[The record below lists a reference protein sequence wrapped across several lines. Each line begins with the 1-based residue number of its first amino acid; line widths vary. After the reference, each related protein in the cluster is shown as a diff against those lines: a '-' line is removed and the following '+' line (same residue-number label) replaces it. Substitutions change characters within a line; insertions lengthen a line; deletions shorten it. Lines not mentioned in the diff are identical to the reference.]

1 MELGYWLAFAA
12 AAVTLAAAGWVGWS
26 AAEWL
31 WFQPRRLESKLRAQ
45 GIRGSWYRLPYG
57 DLKEVGNL
65 VREAR
70 RKPLP
75 LSHSIVDRVVPHL
88 TRAVDLYG
96 GKNKVPY
103 FWFGPS
109 PRVIIMDP
117 ELVKDILYSKFGHF
131 EKPRSTPIGRLLALG
146 VANYEGEKWAKHRR
160 IINPAF
166 HVEKLKMM
174 MPSFSACCDELISR
188 WEELA
193 DSSGRVFDI
202 DVWSEFQNFSG
213 DVISRAAFGSSYKE
227 GRRIF
232 ELQKE
237 QTELV
242 VQAARTLYIPGFR
255 FIPTQKNR
263 RRNEIY
269 REVAALLKSMIEQ
282 REHAIKNGE
291 AKTDD
296 LLGLLMDSNKKHA
309 QEGDHLQDASLTTED
324 VIEEC
329 KLFYFAGQETTSVL
343 LTWTMIV
350 LSMHP
355 NWQDQAR
362 NEVLQVFGQSKP
374 TFEGLS
380 RLKIVTM
387 IFYEVLRLYPPG
399 VILLRHTYKEMKLG
413 EFTFPPG
420 VQLLLPIILLHH
432 SREFWGEDAEE
443 FNPERFSEGVS
454 KATKNQLIF
463 FPFGWGPRICIGQSF
478 ALTEAKMALA
488 RILQR
493 FSVELSPSYAH
504 APYTIITLQPQHGAQ
519 VILHKLHPL

>member
-1 MELGYWLAFAA
+1 MCWLKKKY
-12 AAVTLAAAGWVGWS
+12 T
-26 AAEWL
+26 
-31 WFQPRRLESKLRAQ
+31 
-45 GIRGSWYRLPYG
+45 
-57 DLKEVGNL
+57 
-65 VREAR
+65 
-70 RKPLP
+70 
-75 LSHSIVDRVVPHL
+75 
-88 TRAVDLYG
+88 
-96 GKNKVPY
+96 GKNKVPF

-117 ELVKDILYSKFGHF
+117 ELVKDVLSSKFDHF
-131 EKPRSTPIGRLLALG
+131 EKLSYTPILRQLTLG
-146 VANYEGEKWAKHRR
+146 VAMYEGEKWAKHRR

-174 MPSFSACCDELISR
+174 MPLFSACCDELISR

-193 DSSGRVFDI
+193 DSSNVFEI
-202 DVWSEFQNFSG
+202 DVLFEFQKFSA
-213 DVISRAAFGSSYKE
+213 DVISRTTFGISYKE

-237 QTELV
+237 QTKLV
-242 VQAARTLYIPGFR
+242 FEAARNLYIPGFSCR
-255 FIPTQKNR
+255 FIPTQRNR

-269 REVAALLKSMIEQ
+269 KEVTALLRSMIEQ

-291 AKTDD
+291 AKTND
-296 LLGLLMDSNKKHA
+296 LLGLLMESNKRHA
-309 QEGDHLQDASLTTED
+309 QEGDHMQDASLTTED

-399 VILLRHTYKEMKLG
+399 VALFRHTCKEIKLG

-420 VQLLLPIILLHH
+420 VQLLLPIILFHH

-454 KATKNQLIF
+454 KATKNRLIF

-504 APYTIITLQPQHGAQ
+504 APYNILILQPQYGAQ